1 MKIALCCIAKCENL
15 YLSEWVNHHLNLGF
29 DHIYIYDNN
38 DTDGERCEDIIGKE
52 NPNVNV
58 LKYFIGKKQR
68 GCETQIAAYNDFY
81 QRFGGTYD
89 WVLYLDVDEFLVING
104 YENVCG
110 YIKDI
115 TKPST
120 KSVRLNWKCYDDN
133 DDLHYECLP
142 VRERFTRVCED
153 ETLSYY
159 KKHFYRTKL
168 IGFKAINVHYS
179 NIRGDVVDC
188 DGKYATYSTFVTSDT
203 YNHNKAYIAH
213 YATKS
218 ADEYYMVKKKRRG
231 NGIGNDRLS
240 IEHYF
245 KYNKR
250 TEEKERYLTDL
261 FAGKVEQVN
270 FEESKV
276 GVVDRKPSDSISVC
290 IDEYNNSP
298 YYRITEYE
306 DCYPFIPRIVNTKL
320 GCSEKIHVIVVNINQ
335 LSYTKNCINDLIA
348 QTSKF
353 DLTLFDQNSNEP
365 DTIEYLDFVKS
376 LDGKAGRVNV
386 VKNDCNAPLNM
397 IWNWFYKKTTNQ
409 YLCFLNNDVRIPDNF
424 IKDTVETLE
433 TDKTC
438 GIAIHVTNNEFIQR
452 KNNLEYVTD
461 NTSMQGWDF
470 TIRRNVYTL
479 IPTDLIL
486 YCGDNYL
493 FEQMYLNG
501 GKCATILS
509 SPIIHYKAKS
519 QVSNAEFFKNLKT
532 KESKIYKAKYRKHKM
547 MLGELSNFDL
557 LKFENIQK
565 YIFKNIYRNVCYTVI
580 SGDYDDIIEPSV
592 ITFGWHYLCYS
603 DKKIKSNIYELI
615 PIPFELNK
623 LSQVKRQRMLK
634 ILPHKF
640 IPNYEVCVYVDSNI
654 TIKCDLN
661 WLFNNYCNGSEFS
674 VTTHPLRTC
683 IYEEARE
690 CIKRKKDTK
699 ESIEKHIAMIHE
711 TGFPEN
717 YGLNE
722 TGLLVRKNTQNVNL
736 VMEEWAK
743 MIIDWSHRDQL
754 SLSYVLWKLNYKPN
768 NLPKETV
775 RESDLFSIKPH
786 KIKKI
791 Y

>member
-15 YLSEWVNHHLNLGF
+15 YLYEWVIHHLNIGF

-38 DTDGERCEDIIGKE
+38 DTDGERCEDVVGKE
-52 NPNVNV
+52 NPNVTV
-58 LKYFIGKKQR
+58 LKYFIGKKQK

-81 QRFGGTYD
+81 QRFGGKYD
-89 WVLYLDVDEFLVING
+89 WVLYLDVDEFLVIND
-104 YENVCG
+104 YANVCG

-115 TKPST
+115 IKPST

-133 DDLHYECLP
+133 DNLHYECLP

-153 ETLSYY
+153 DTLSYY

-168 IGFKAINVHYS
+168 MEFKAINVHYS

-188 DGKYATYSTFVTSDT
+188 DGKYATYSTFVTSET

-218 ADEYYMVKKKRRG
+218 ADEYYMIKKKRRG

-261 FAGKVEQVN
+261 FSGKVEQVD

-276 GVVDRKPSDSISVC
+276 VVSNEKPTEGISVC

-306 DCYPFIPRIVNTKL
+306 DCYPFIPRIVNAKL

-335 LSYTKNCINDLIA
+335 LSYTKKCINDLIA
-348 QTSKF
+348 QTSRF

-376 LDGKAGRVNV
+376 LDGKVGRVNV

-397 IWNWFYKKTTNQ
+397 VWNWFYKKTTNP

-424 IKDTVETLE
+424 IKDTIETLE

-438 GIAIHVTNNEFIQR
+438 GIAIHVTNNEYIQR

-519 QVSNAEFFKNLKT
+519 QVSNSEFFKNLKT

-557 LKFENIQK
+557 SKFENIQK

-615 PIPFELNK
+615 LIPFELNE

-634 ILPHKF
+634 ILPYKF
-640 IPNYEVCVYVDSNI
+640 IPNYKVCVYVDSNI

-661 WLFNNYCNGSEFS
+661 WLFNNYCNGNEFS
-674 VTTHPLRTC
+674 VITHPLRNC
-683 IYEEARE
+683 IYEEAKE

-699 ESIEKHIAMIHE
+699 ESIEKHIEMLYKN
-711 TGFPEN
+711 GFPQN

-722 TGLLVRKNTQNVNL
+722 TNMLVRKNTQNVNI
-736 VMEEWAK
+736 VMEEWANI
-743 MIIDWSHRDQL
+743 IIDGSHRDQL